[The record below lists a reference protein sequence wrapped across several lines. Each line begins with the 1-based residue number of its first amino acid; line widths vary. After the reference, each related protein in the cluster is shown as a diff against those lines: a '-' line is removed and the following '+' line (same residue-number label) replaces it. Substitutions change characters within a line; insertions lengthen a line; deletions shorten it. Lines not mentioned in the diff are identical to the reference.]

1 MKQTHTHRLEA
12 RPPASAER
20 RLLLVALLI
29 YDLGMTGL
37 PSAKHQPLTERASEA
52 EHFNRLLPEA
62 IRRLQPEVRFRAEN
76 AIDGFARAKLL
87 LPIDREIASFRAITA
102 AEEAASALIRSLQL
116 RGYPGADLIDLRRH
130 AHKAAVPFFLN
141 AVRHEIAGDREI
153 DLTVTLSADPP
164 KLTVALP
171 LRQFID
177 LPDGLAN
184 FHLELA
190 GPLNMIGSRPGVT
203 EGELFDAAV
212 QRVAG
217 SRRVDKLIASEAN
230 ARNRILYAHDAGLP
244 CSQATLQSIEQRERA
259 AKLCL
264 LLAIAV
270 MQVNHHQ
277 RMALQCLAG
286 SLKVIGRSRA
296 N

>member
-1 MKQTHTHRLEA
+1 MT
-12 RPPASAER
+12 S
-20 RLLLVALLI
+20 LI

-37 PSAKHQPLTERASEA
+37 TSEKHQPSMEGAAEA
-52 EHFNRLLPEA
+52 EHFHRLLPEA
-62 IRRLQPEVRFRAEN
+62 IRKLPPEVRYRAEN
-76 AIDGFARAKLL
+76 ALDGFARAKVL
-87 LPIDREIASFRAITA
+87 LPIDREMASFRAITA
-102 AEEAASALIRSLQL
+102 AEEAASVLIRSLQL
-116 RGYPGADLIDLRRH
+116 RGYPGAHLVDLRRH

-153 DLTVTLSADPP
+153 DLTVTLSANPP

-171 LRQFID
+171 VRQFVD
-177 LPDGLAN
+177 LPDDLAN
-184 FHLELA
+184 VHLELA
-190 GPLNMIGSRPGVT
+190 EPLNMVGSRPGVA
-203 EGELFDAAV
+203 EGEYFDAAV

-217 SRRVDKLIASEAN
+217 SRKVDKLIASEAN

-270 MQVNHHQ
+270 MQVDHHQ
-277 RMALQCLAG
+277 GMAIQCLAG
-286 SLKVIGRSRA
+286 FLKVIGRSGPG
-296 N
+296 